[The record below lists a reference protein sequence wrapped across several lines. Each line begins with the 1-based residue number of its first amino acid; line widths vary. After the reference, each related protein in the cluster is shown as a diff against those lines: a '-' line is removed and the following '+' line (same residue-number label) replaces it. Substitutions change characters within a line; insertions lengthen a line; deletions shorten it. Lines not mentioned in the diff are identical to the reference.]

1 MRTDATDS
9 PYIYVL
15 RRLSLTYVAL
25 CVILLILMTANVIGP
40 PGMLAA
46 LAVGIIMFLSAA
58 WFGRPPRIVGG
69 QSRGMP

>member
-9 PYIYVL
+9 PYLYVL

-25 CVILLILMTANVIGP
+25 CVILLILMSANVIGL
-40 PGMLAA
+40 PGLLAA
-46 LAVGIIMFLSAA
+46 AAVGMIMFLSAA
-58 WFGRPPRIVGG
+58 WFGRSLRIAGG